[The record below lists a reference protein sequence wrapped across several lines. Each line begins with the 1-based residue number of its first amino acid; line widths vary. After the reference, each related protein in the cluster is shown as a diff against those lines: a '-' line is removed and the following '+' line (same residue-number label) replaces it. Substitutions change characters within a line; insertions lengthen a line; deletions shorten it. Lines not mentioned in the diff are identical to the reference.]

1 MNSDVLFLPHEI
13 IRNILKRLPS
23 THQNPSLLL
32 ECNGINIPLH
42 WRLNLLDCG
51 LQVPG
56 VQNSPSNNSLRN
68 AGIVGSCNGLVCLEI
83 HQFNKRPH
91 SLSLWNP
98 ATTAVRYVPRTRT
111 GISYFDDCVTGFGFS
126 SIVNDYQIV
135 RTYAEFYDVVTKVEV
150 FSLNRMTWKVIDIG
164 NLKGV
169 RLNYETVTVNG
180 AIFWSGV
187 KLVGEKK
194 EGEDNID
201 FQEDVFYVEEV
212 EDRVNVIVS
221 FDIAKEVFTV
231 IPWPEVDGDAEMRV
245 HVHLGRHGAGL
256 KDILAAPFHIR

>member
-150 FSLNRMTWKVIDIG
+150 FSLNRMTWK
-164 NLKGV
+164 
-169 RLNYETVTVNG
+169 
-180 AIFWSGV
+180 
-187 KLVGEKK
+187 LVGEKK